1 MQFAA
6 LGRILGMLLML
17 FSLTH
22 LPPLLLALYDGS
34 DTRGF
39 ALALTVTLATGLG
52 IWLPLRRRQGEL
64 RIRDGYL
71 LTALFWLVLAG
82 FGAMPFYFAAQPQ
95 LGLTDSLFEA
105 FSGLT
110 TTGATVGLRP
120 EKASK
125 RDRKS
130 TRL

>member
-17 FSLTH
+17 VSLTH

-64 RIRDGYL
+64 RSRDGGL
-71 LTALFWLVLAG
+71 LAALFWLVRAV
-82 FGAMPFYFAAQPQ
+82 FGAMPFDFAAQPQ
-95 LGLTDSLFEA
+95 LGRTDPLFEA
-105 FSGLT
+105 VSGLS
-110 TTGATVGLRP
+110 
-120 EKASK
+120 ASG
-125 RDRKS
+125 
-130 TRL
+130 